1 MDFDFLEEDG
11 KPYKIKHRAYFF
23 AKTVIELI
31 KESRYDSRFS
41 SLFEQL
47 VRSSTSIG
55 ANLIEARAGQSRKDW
70 LKFNNIALKSA
81 NESKF
86 WICMIRDT
94 MDMDKVVLNELLK
107 EVDEISK
114 IIASIIINASREQ
127 K

>member
-1 MDFDFLEEDG
+1 MDFDFLEEEG

-23 AKTVIELI
+23 AKTVIEFI

-55 ANLIEARAGQSRKDW
+55 ANLIEARAGQSKKDW
-70 LKFNNIALKSA
+70 LRFNNIALKSA

-94 MDMDKVVLNELLK
+94 MDMDKAELNKLLK

-114 IIASIIINASREQ
+114 IIASIIINAGREQ

>member
-1 MDFDFLEEDG
+1 MDFDFLEEEG

-23 AKTVIELI
+23 AKTVIEFI

-55 ANLIEARAGQSRKDW
+55 ANLIEARAGQSKKDW
-70 LKFNNIALKSA
+70 LRFNNIALKSA

-94 MDMDKVVLNELLK
+94 MEMDKAELNELLK